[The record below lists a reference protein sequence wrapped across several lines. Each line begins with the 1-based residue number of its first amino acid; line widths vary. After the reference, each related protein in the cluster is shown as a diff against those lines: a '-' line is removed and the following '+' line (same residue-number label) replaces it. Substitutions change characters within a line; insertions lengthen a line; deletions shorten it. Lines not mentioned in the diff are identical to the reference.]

1 MTQHELADLEEQGW
15 QALSSTGAAA
25 AGFYRRVLDETVVML
40 LPGGMLLDDRET
52 IIKSVSAQPWSSYQP
67 HGVRV
72 LQPAPD
78 TGIVVYE
85 VTAKREA
92 AGSYSVLMG
101 SLYVRRGDGWKLAMH
116 QQTPR

>member
-25 AGFYRRVLDETVVML
+25 AGFYQRVLDETVVML
-40 LPGGMLLDDRET
+40 LPGGMLLDDREK
-52 IIKSVSAQPWSSYQP
+52 IIKSVSAQPWSSYQL
-67 HGVRV
+67 HGLRV

-85 VTAKREA
+85 VTAQREGA
-92 AGSYSVLMG
+92 RPYSALMS
-101 SLYVRRGDGWKLAMH
+101 SLYVRRADGWKLAVH
-116 QQTPR
+116 QQTRR

>member
-1 MTQHELADLEEQGW
+1 MTRHELADLEEQGW

-25 AGFYRRVLDETVVML
+25 AAFYQQILDETAVML
-40 LPGGMLLDDRET
+40 LPGGMLLDDRAT
-52 IIKSVSAQPWSSYQP
+52 IIKSVSAQPWSSYRL
-67 HGVRV
+67 HDMRV

-85 VTAKREA
+85 VTAQRE
-92 AGSYSVLMG
+92 GTPPYSALMS
-101 SLYVRRGDGWKLAMH
+101 SLYVRRVGGWKLAMH

>member
-25 AGFYRRVLDETVVML
+25 AGFYQRVLDETVVML
-40 LPGGMLLDDRET
+40 LPGGMLIDDRET
-52 IIKSVSAQPWSSYQP
+52 IKSVSAQPWSSYQL

-78 TGIVVYE
+78 MGIVVYE
-85 VTAKREA
+85 VTAKREG
-92 AGSYSVLMG
+92 AGSYSALMG